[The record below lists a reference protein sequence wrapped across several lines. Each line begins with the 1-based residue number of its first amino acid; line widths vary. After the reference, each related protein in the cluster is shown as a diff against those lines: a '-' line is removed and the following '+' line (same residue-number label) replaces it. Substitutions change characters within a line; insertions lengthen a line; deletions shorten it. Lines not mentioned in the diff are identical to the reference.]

1 MAVLATIQLSMWC
14 VLWRIGLSGTPL
26 IGLYDIVA
34 FTGIFGALIPF
45 FLTYLWRIRREGEK
59 RPLVRIRHDF
69 DPKRASSVVV
79 ALLLGGITGGAFSAL
94 KTAIPLVVPF
104 YLDPKLSAFERG
116 VFGTDP
122 WRVTHE
128 LLSWAT
134 PLIDR
139 FYLSWL
145 PVMLIAFNL
154 VLLSKPSAFKT
165 KSLLTYILIWPVVG
179 VVGAYLFSSA
189 GPIFHDAIFGGNSG
203 LLSDLR
209 REGANGTLFAYH
221 HLWSSYANRY
231 ETLAGGISAMPSMH
245 ISMACW
251 LALSVGA
258 RFPRFSWA
266 GWLYFGLIWLSS
278 IHLGW
283 HYFSDGLVGTVI
295 TLLVWQASGAVV
307 RRRQTQELRLA
318 TAGVRFSLAPRQGPL
333 RGVTNT
339 IDKMHA
345 REMVFGPEYTS

>member
-1 MAVLATIQLSMWC
+1 MAALAAIQLAMWC
-14 VLWRIGLSGTPL
+14 VLWRKSLSGAPL

-34 FTGIFGALIPF
+34 FAGIFGALIPF
-45 FLTYLWRIRREGEK
+45 FLSYLWHIHREGEK
-59 RPLVRIRHDF
+59 QPLHRIRQDF
-69 DPKRASSVVV
+69 DSDRAASVVL

-104 YLDPKLSAFERG
+104 YLDPGLSAFERSI
-116 VFGTDP
+116 FGTDP
-122 WRVTHE
+122 WRITHD
-128 LLSWAT
+128 LLGWAT

-165 KSLLTYILIWPVVG
+165 RSLLTYILIWPIVG
-179 VVGAYLFSSA
+179 VVGAYALSSA

-203 LLSDLR
+203 LLTDLR
-209 REGANGTLFAYH
+209 REGAPGTLFAYN

-251 LALSVGA
+251 LALSVSA
-258 RFPRFSWA
+258 RFPRWRSA

-278 IHLGW
+278 VHLGW
-283 HYFSDGLVGTVI
+283 HYFSDGLVGAVI
-295 TLLVWQASGAVV
+295 TLLVWQACRAIVG
-307 RRRQTQELRLA
+307 RRQTPELRLA
-318 TAGVRFSLAPRQGPL
+318 TTA
-333 RGVTNT
+333 
-339 IDKMHA
+339 
-345 REMVFGPEYTS
+345 